1 MRQWM
6 RILSP
11 LFVVFLFASLIPVS
25 AQGGLLDGGF
35 EGSYTGRGRPD
46 LNIPADWGLWIS
58 ESPRTESWM
67 NLAPVAF
74 PHRGPDPDPHSGSLA
89 VNFNKGY
96 ATFTAAI
103 YQQAATTTGTPVS
116 ASAWGFLRTCDIPAN
131 SDRCASEPGS
141 GAYMRVGIDPNG
153 GTNPYDSDVV
163 WSANATPHESWQ
175 QMSVSTTATG
185 GTITVFLFTTQQWPR
200 QINNAYWDDAA
211 VTGAGGVP
219 AGGAVSSG
227 GQQPP
232 PGTPLP
238 PPTATPV
245 PFVAFVNPQAPQA
258 DGSIVHTIQ
267 PGDTVDSIAFAYGV
281 TRQHIIDLNQLR
293 SATFIFVGQQLLI
306 QPAPEPTEPPTEAPT
321 EPPTATP
328 IPPTP
333 TVAPGSGQAGSA
345 ITGTGSLIQPPTPV
359 PTSQPTRLPPT
370 IARPATVAP
379 GVPNSDGST
388 NFAPTNPT
396 PTATPFGFD
405 PNAPAPVL
413 SVASGVVL
421 PPIDPSAVT
430 GSVCALMFPDSNT
443 NRVQD
448 PDEAAAVGD
457 GIVQL
462 LTQDAS
468 AVIAQ
473 SLTRATGEP
482 VCFDELSPGDYLLAA
497 APPQN
502 FGLTTANQLRVRV
515 ASGERIILGFGAAE
529 GFVAT
534 DAPPADAGASA
545 AGTEPETAD
554 SAPTPGTED
563 LGTLVFGAGVAVAVV
578 GLAFSILISRR

>member
-1 MRQWM
+1 MKASHMRRWM
-6 RILSP
+6 RFSSP
-11 LFVVFLFASLIPVS
+11 LFLIWLFIGLTPIS

-35 EGSYTGRGRPD
+35 EGTYTSRGRPD
-46 LNIPADWGLWIS
+46 LNIPADWGLWVT
-58 ESPRTESWM
+58 ESPRTEAWM
-67 NLAPVAF
+67 NLIPVAF
-74 PHRGPDPDPHSGSLA
+74 PHRGPDPNPHSGALA
-89 VNFNKGY
+89 LNFNRGY
-96 ATFTAAI
+96 ATFTAAV
-103 YQQAATTTGTPVS
+103 YQQAATTVGTPVS
-116 ASAWGFLRTCDIPAN
+116 ASAWGFLRTCDIPQG

-153 GTNPYDSDVV
+153 GTNPFDGDVV
-163 WSANATPHESWQ
+163 WSPNAAPHETWQ

-185 GTITVFLFTTQQWPR
+185 TTITVFLFTSQQWPR

-219 AGGAVSSG
+219 AGGVVTG
-227 GQQPP
+227 GEQPGAP
-232 PGTPLP
+232 PP

-245 PFVAFVNPQAPQA
+245 PFVAFVRPQPPQP
-258 DGSIVHTIQ
+258 DGSIVHTVQ

-306 QPAPEPTEPPTEAPT
+306 QPAPTATQVPTEAPT
-321 EPPTATP
+321 LPPTATP

-333 TVAPGSGQAGSA
+333 TLAPGSGVAGSS
-345 ITGTGSLIQPPTPV
+345 ITGTGSLIQPTRV
-359 PTSQPTRLPPT
+359 PTSQPTALPPT
-370 IARPATVAP
+370 IARPATIAP
-379 GVPNSDGST
+379 GVTNPDGST
-388 NFAPTNPT
+388 NFGPTNPT

-413 SVASGVVL
+413 SVASGIVL
-421 PPIDPSAVT
+421 PPLDPSALT
-430 GSVCALMFPDSNT
+430 GSVCALMFPDANA

-473 SLTRATGEP
+473 SVTRATGEP
-482 VCFDELSPGDYLLAA
+482 VCFDDLSPGDYLLAA

-502 FGLTTANQLRVRV
+502 YGLTTANQLRVRV
-515 ASGERIILGFGAAE
+515 AAGERVILGFGAAE
-529 GFVAT
+529 GFVPGSPPPVDPGAAP
-534 DAPPADAGASA
+534 DAAV
-545 AGTEPETAD
+545 ETAGVP
-554 SAPTPGTED
+554 AVGMENV
-563 LGTLVFGAGVAVAVV
+563 GMLVFGAGVAVAVV
-578 GLAFSILISRR
+578 GLAFSILINRR